1 MAILLDTDN
10 TILIADNYTDLS
22 QQLLQLL
29 AEEPDEETILKLAAA
44 VLEYDV
50 LDIVLTHT
58 NHP

>member
-10 TILIADNYTDLS
+10 TILIADNHTDLT

>member
-29 AEEPDEETILKLAAA
+29 AEEPDEETILRLAAA